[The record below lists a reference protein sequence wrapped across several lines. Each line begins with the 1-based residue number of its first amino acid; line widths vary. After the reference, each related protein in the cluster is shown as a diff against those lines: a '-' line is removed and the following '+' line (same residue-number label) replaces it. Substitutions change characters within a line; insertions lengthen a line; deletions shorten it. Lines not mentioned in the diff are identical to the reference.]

1 MEEIAIALGM
11 DPIEF
16 RRLNWIEEGDEIT
29 MAKAMGEGREGFQQ
43 FVHSC
48 GLEQC
53 VQQGASA
60 IDWARRSDPDW
71 RLDPERPHIRRGLGF
86 AVAMHGSGIAGL
98 DMGAAAIKLNDDGSF
113 NLTVGA
119 TDLGTGSDT
128 ILAQIAAE
136 TLGVPLEDII
146 VYSSDTDFTPFDTG
160 AYASSTT
167 YISGNAVLKAA
178 ERVRQQIIDHAA
190 AHLLADADPQRMF
203 LEERRV
209 WSHDGRSVALEEVA
223 LHSLHQADQHQI
235 MASDSHMSL
244 ESPPPF
250 AAQYVELE
258 VDVESGQVE
267 VKRAVFAVDC
277 GTVINPLTASGQVEG
292 GLIQAAGYTLCEEMV
307 YDSDGRLLTTD
318 LRNYKIFAADEVPDI
333 GVIIVQTYEPSGPYG
348 AKAIA
353 EIPKDAFAPAVA
365 SAISHATGVRLRSL
379 PFTPERVWRAL
390 RAEGVA

>member
-1 MEEIAIALGM
+1 
-11 DPIEF
+11 
-16 RRLNWIEEGDEIT
+16 
-29 MAKAMGEGREGFQQ
+29 MAKVMGEGREGFQQ
-43 FVHSC
+43 FVQSS

-53 VQQGASA
+53 VQQGATA
-60 IDWARRSDPDW
+60 INWPRRYDPDW
-71 RLDPERPHIRRGLGF
+71 RLDLERPHIRRGLGF

-128 ILAQIAAE
+128 ILSQIAAE
-136 TLGVPLEDII
+136 TLGVPLKEII
-146 VYSSDTDFTPFDTG
+146 IYSSDTDFTPFDTG

-178 ERVRQQIIDHAA
+178 EQVRQQIIDHAA
-190 AHLLADADPQRMF
+190 RHHLAEADPGRMY
-203 LEERRV
+203 LDDRRV
-209 WSHDGRSVALEEVA
+209 WTHDGRSVTLEELA
-223 LHSLHQADQHQI
+223 LHSLHQAEQHQI
-235 MASDSHMSL
+235 MGNASHMSY

-250 AAQYVELE
+250 AAQYVEVE

-292 GLIQAAGYTLCEEMV
+292 GLVQAAGYTLCEEMM

-318 LRNYKIFAADEVPDI
+318 LRNYKIFAADEVPEMD
-333 GVIIVQTYEPSGPYG
+333 VILVQTYEPSGPYG

-365 SAISHATGVRLRSL
+365 SAIYHATGIRFRSL
-379 PFTPERVWRAL
+379 PFTPERVWRAMEV
-390 RAEGVA
+390 EGIA